1 MTTVTILAPAKIN
14 LYLNVAGKR
23 PNGYHDIESV
33 MQTVTLFDRMEVTK
47 HPFSGK
53 NEIALFCSE
62 AKLLI

>member
-33 MQTVTLFDRMEVTK
+33 MQSISLFV
-47 HPFSGK
+47 
-53 NEIALFCSE
+53 L
-62 AKLLI
+62 